1 MVLMQSHPPTPRT
14 RLYDRILQDH
24 FARHRQMAFVSGP
37 RQVGKTTT
45 CRMEG
50 TDYLNWDNGDDRRI
64 ILLGP
69 AAVAERIH
77 LERLRSPSPI
87 VVFDELHKDKKWKGF
102 LKGFFDV
109 YGERTRVMVTGSSR
123 LDVFRRG
130 GDSLMGRYFLYRM
143 HPFSVGEVI
152 SIDLPIDVI
161 RPPRA
166 PDEREWSA
174 LWDHGGFPEPFLRR
188 DARFTRR
195 WRSLRQDQLTRED
208 IRQVAQIETLGLL
221 ETLTQ
226 ILAERSGHQLIYAHL
241 ANEVGIALDTVR
253 RWIGVL
259 ERMHF
264 GFVVR
269 PWFANV
275 AKALRKEPKWFL
287 RDWSGI
293 ADPGQRAET
302 FVACHLLKAV
312 EGWTDLGLGSFEL
325 RYLRDKLKREV
336 DFLVV
341 RDRKPWFLVEVKAG
355 DTRLSESL
363 TYFKHATKAKH
374 AFQAVLELLHVALDC
389 FSRTDPVVVPARTL
403 LSQLI

>member
-1 MVLMQSHPPTPRT
+1 
-14 RLYDRILQDH
+14 
-24 FARHRQMAFVSGP
+24 
-37 RQVGKTTT
+37 
-45 CRMEG
+45 MEG
-50 TDYLNWDNGDDRRI
+50 TDYLNWDSGDDRRV

-77 LERLRSPSPI
+77 LERLKTPSPI

-109 YGERTRVMVTGSSR
+109 YGERTRIMVTGSSR

-143 HPFSVGEVI
+143 HPFSVGEAIRVVPPTAVI
-152 SIDLPIDVI
+152 Q
-161 RPPRA
+161 PPSSLA
-166 PDEREWSA
+166 EDEWRA
-174 LWDHGGFPEPFLRR
+174 LWEHGGFPEPFLRR

-195 WRSLRQDQLTRED
+195 WRSLRQEQLTRED
-208 IRQVAQIETLGLL
+208 IRDVAQIETLGLL
-221 ETLTQ
+221 ETLTH
-226 ILAERSGHQLIYAHL
+226 ILAERSGQQLIYSHL
-241 ANEVGIALDTVR
+241 ANEVGIAVDTVR
-253 RWIGVL
+253 RWIDVL
-259 ERMHF
+259 QRLHY
-264 GFVVR
+264 GFLVR
-269 PWFANV
+269 PWFTNV
-275 AKALRKEPKWFL
+275 SKALRKEPKWFL

-293 ADPGQRAET
+293 DNAGQRAET

-341 RDRKPWFLVEVKAG
+341 RDRKPWFLVEVKTG
-355 DTRLSESL
+355 DTRLSDSL
-363 TYFKHATKAKH
+363 AHFKHETEAKH
-374 AFQAVLELLHVALDC
+374 AFQAVIEIPFVAADC

-403 LSQLI
+403 LSQLL